1 MRRAVEREIEIIG
14 EAMTKTLKLDSNI
27 PIQNARQIV
36 NTRNMV
42 IHSYD
47 AVDDNV
53 IWGIVKR
60 HLPLLKVEVLELL
73 KEANSADPTL

>member
-1 MRRAVEREIEIIG
+1 
-14 EAMTKTLKLDSNI
+14 MTKILKLEANI
-27 PIQNARQIV
+27 EIQNARQIV

-60 HLPLLKVEVLELL
+60 HLPVLREEVEKLLK
-73 KEANSADPTL
+73 

>member
-1 MRRAVEREIEIIG
+1 LRRAVEREIEIIG
-14 EAMTKTLKLDSNI
+14 EAMTKILKLESDI
-27 PIQNARQIV
+27 AIKNARRV
-36 NTRNMV
+36 VSTRNMV

-60 HLPLLKVEVLELL
+60 HLPVLREEVKELL
-73 KEANSADPTL
+73 K

>member
-1 MRRAVEREIEIIG
+1 LRRAVEREIEIIG